1 MLRNAVDGWNW
12 VSYAAGAATPII
24 GYLVLSKY
32 SDWQTNRE
40 LRREEAER
48 EYKREMRNAD
58 NYVRRVTNI
67 PPEAY
72 ASRMDRPSQPA
83 YRAPVTP
90 AREVPKPPVT
100 SPRPVTQ
107 PKEPY
112 RPPVTPAREAPRPA
126 VTPARETPRPQ
137 LPSTSRKP
145 ETPALPVNPIEAAR
159 KRQRELGDGNNPK
172 ELGSGR

>member
-1 MLRNAVDGWNW
+1 MDPGEILRNLTEGWNW

-24 GYLVLSKY
+24 GYFALSKY

-72 ASRMDRPSQPA
+72 VSRTDRPSQPA
-83 YRAPVTP
+83 YR
-90 AREVPKPPVT
+90 
-100 SPRPVTQ
+100 S
-107 PKEPY
+107 
-112 RPPVTPAREAPRPA
+112 PVTPAREAPRPA
-126 VTPARETPRPQ
+126 VTQPREPYRSSVTPARETSKTQ
-137 LPSTSRKP
+137 LPSTPRKP
-145 ETPALPVNPIEAAR
+145 ETPALPVDAIEAAR
-159 KRQRELGDGNNPK
+159 KRQRELGDGNKPK